1 MLHKFL
7 IIFTILI
14 NILLAETNNQNDT
27 NNTDILFSIDK
38 KTYKL
43 SDFPN
48 IFQKLPIKK
57 QKNFINKYLYYTLSL
72 SNLKKEQQ
80 EYNKDINTSLAKKNI
95 ELQKKGLVPNKLQR
109 ILINQEVTLNT
120 IAFNEVLKKHK
131 DIDKETKEFYKK
143 NIDGYK
149 MPNRVEIAHIVLKDE
164 KDANLTLLDIKQKNS
179 IKYFAKI
186 SQEKSLDR
194 QTALDGGYVGE
205 VDSNSIGKKFFDTI
219 RENKGNGLVPKVIKS
234 NNYYHI
240 VYIFKKL
247 KAEQRTLEEEK
258 DNIKRYLLQKDIKEW
273 KKNNFQKI
281 KNKTDVKFYKIKL

>member
-1 MLHKFL
+1 VLHKFL
-7 IIFTILI
+7 IIFTVLV
-14 NILLAETNNQNDT
+14 NILLADTNQKDI
-27 NNTDILFSIDK
+27 NNTDILFSINK
-38 KTYKL
+38 KVYKL

-57 QKNFINKYLYYTLSL
+57 QKKFINRYLYYTLSL

-80 EYNKDINTSLAKKNI
+80 EYNKDINRTLAKKNI
-95 ELQKKGLVPNKLQR
+95 ELQKKGLVTNKLQK
-109 ILINQEVTLNT
+109 ILINQEGTLNT

-131 DIDKETKEFYKK
+131 DIDKEIQEFYKK
-143 NIDGYK
+143 NRDGYK
-149 MPNRVEIAHIVLKDE
+149 MPNRVEISHIVLKDA
-164 KDANLTLLDIKQKNS
+164 KDANLTLLDIKKKNS

-205 VDSNSIGKKFFDTI
+205 VDSSSIGKKFFDTI
-219 RENKGNGLVPKVIKS
+219 WGNKDNGLVPKVIKL

-258 DNIKRYLLQKDIKEW
+258 DSIKRYLLQKDIKEW
-273 KKNNFQKI
+273 KENNFQKI
-281 KNKTDVKFYKIKL
+281 KNKTNVKFYKIKL

>member
-7 IIFTILI
+7 IIFTVLV
-14 NILLAETNNQNDT
+14 NILLADTNQKDI
-27 NNTDILFSIDK
+27 NNTDILFSINK
-38 KTYKL
+38 KVYKL

-57 QKNFINKYLYYTLSL
+57 QKKFINRYLYYTLSL

-80 EYNKDINTSLAKKNI
+80 EYNKDINRTLAKKNI
-95 ELQKKGLVPNKLQR
+95 ELQKKGLVTNKLQK
-109 ILINQEVTLNT
+109 ILINQEGTLNT

-131 DIDKETKEFYKK
+131 DIDKEIQEFYKK
-143 NIDGYK
+143 NRDGYK
-149 MPNRVEIAHIVLKDE
+149 MPNRVEISHIVLKDA
-164 KDANLTLLDIKQKNS
+164 KDANLTLLDIKKKNS

-205 VDSNSIGKKFFDTI
+205 VDSSSIGKKFFDTI
-219 RENKGNGLVPKVIKS
+219 WGNKDNGLVPKVIKL

-258 DNIKRYLLQKDIKEW
+258 DSIKRYLLQKDIKEW
-273 KKNNFQKI
+273 KENNFQKI
-281 KNKTDVKFYKIKL
+281 KNKTNVKFYKIKL

>member
-48 IFQKLPIKK
+48 IFQKLPIEK

-143 NIDGYK
+143 NRDGYK

-219 RENKGNGLVPKVIKS
+219 WENKGNGLVPKVIKS

-240 VYIFKKL
+240 IYIFKKL